1 MPPFMPPARS
11 KNKLKNRVLL
21 IDDDDNLRKLHGL
34 MLAEEGYQVSQA
46 TNGLEAV
53 SLCQCHGF
61 DLVIVELH
69 LQGRNNLE
77 LIESLRSQTSDSKF
91 IGTARLGSMQP
102 DYSDRMAKHL
112 GAQRVLTKPF
122 PPDLLILTARDVLT
136 KN

>member
-1 MPPFMPPARS
+1 MSAPLKKNNS
-11 KNKLKNRVLL
+11 KKRVLI
-21 IDDDDNLRKLHGL
+21 IDDDDQLRTMHGSAL
-34 MLAEEGYQVSQA
+34 RDEGYAVSHA

-53 SLCQCHGF
+53 SLCQLQGF

-77 LIESLRSQTSDSKF
+77 LIQSLRQQTTASKF
-91 IGTARLGSMQP
+91 IGTARVGSMQP
-102 DYSDRMAKHL
+102 GYSDRMAKHL

-122 PPDLLILTARDVLT
+122 PPDQLVMAARDLLE

>member
-1 MPPFMPPARS
+1 MAAPN
-11 KNKLKNRVLL
+11 KKLKSKKRVL
-21 IDDDDNLRKLHGL
+21 IVDDDDHLRNLHGTAL
-34 MLAEEGYQVSQA
+34 SEEGYTVSQA

-53 SLCQCHGF
+53 SLCQLQGF

-77 LIESLRSQTSDSKF
+77 LIESLRQQTGTSKF
-91 IGTARLGSMQP
+91 IGTARIGSMQP
-102 DYSDRMAKHL
+102 GYSDRMAKHL

-122 PPDLLILTARDVLT
+122 PPEQLITVARDVLT